1 MIEKIKRRKE
11 NNFTISHAE
20 QHHRKKGKDKNKR
33 KKNGNFFKDID
44 IIENNS
50 IAENY
55 YTNDHIS
62 IRDIFEKINQGEEVK
77 VFNIEIV
84 KKVLNKRRINDKI
97 VSYQFDNGI
106 VLDILT
112 YYDNK
117 KVFLIRKELI

>member
-33 KKNGNFFKDID
+33 KKNGNFFKDIY

-97 VSYQFDNGI
+97 GSYQFDNGI